1 MEYSVD
7 GHPNLYRD
15 SMSGAIV
22 NKNVNEYNSY
32 IQDKYVKVNNIKRIE
47 NLEVSVESIK
57 DDLSEIKSLLRSL
70 VNESRWN

>member
-70 VNESRWN
+70 VNESR

>member
-7 GHPNLYRD
+7 GHPSLYRD
-15 SMSGAIV
+15 GMSGAIV
-22 NKNVNEYNSY
+22 NKNINEYNSY
-32 IQDKYVKVNNIKRIE
+32 IQDKGVKVNNIKRIE

-70 VNESRWN
+70 VNES